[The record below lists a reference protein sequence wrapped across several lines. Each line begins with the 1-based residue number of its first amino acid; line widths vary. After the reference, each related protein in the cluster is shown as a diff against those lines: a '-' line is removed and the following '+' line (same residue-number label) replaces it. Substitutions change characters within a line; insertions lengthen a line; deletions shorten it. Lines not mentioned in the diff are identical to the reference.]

1 VDELFPAVRQDFHQR
16 RHGRCDNPHQDLIV
30 IHTGYI
36 VNKKTP
42 VKRKNEGIAKVG
54 ILAGW
59 PTAGSKSVIKA
70 IDYGFGKIKPGAFG
84 FRSCLERWRLI

>member
-1 VDELFPAVRQDFHQR
+1 VRQDFHHR

-42 VKRKNEGIAKVG
+42 VKRKNRKKLPNEGI
-54 ILAGW
+54 LDGW

-70 IDYGFGKIKPGAFG
+70 IDYGFDKIKPGAFG